1 MQNMAITFKL
11 LKHSFLENILL
22 LPISRNS
29 LQTQSSDDI
38 LAEILRSQIQFERFL
53 TDHYAGYTW
62 NENISVM

>member
-11 LKHSFLENILL
+11 LKHSVLENILL

-53 TDHYAGYTW
+53 TDHYACY
-62 NENISVM
+62 I

>member
-1 MQNMAITFKL
+1 MAITFKL

-29 LQTQSSDDI
+29 LQTQSSADI

-53 TDHYAGYTW
+53 TGHYAGY
-62 NENISVM
+62 I